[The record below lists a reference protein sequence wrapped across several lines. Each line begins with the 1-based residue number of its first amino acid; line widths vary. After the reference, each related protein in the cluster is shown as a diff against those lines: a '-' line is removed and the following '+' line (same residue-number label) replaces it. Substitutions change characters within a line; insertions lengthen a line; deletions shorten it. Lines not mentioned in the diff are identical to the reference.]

1 MKNADIPPE
10 EGNDGKSK
18 KYLASSYRELR
29 YQNPTVSQIHNYH
42 QKYKYVKKK
51 SNRFLLVTP
60 YLLRCVR
67 VCLSN
72 PIEDYFEKARIS
84 KCRITR
90 RRKGDFCRLASPPFR
105 FKGRRE

>member
-51 SNRFLLVTP
+51 
-60 YLLRCVR
+60 
-67 VCLSN
+67 
-72 PIEDYFEKARIS
+72 
-84 KCRITR
+84 
-90 RRKGDFCRLASPPFR
+90 
-105 FKGRRE
+105 